1 LASGVGGY
9 LFDNWTYTGPF
20 LFMGLVNAAVLF
32 FAIYV
37 KLAYPSKAETDNERL
52 AL

>member
-1 LASGVGGY
+1 
-9 LFDNWTYTGPF
+9 
-20 LFMGLVNAAVLF
+20 LF